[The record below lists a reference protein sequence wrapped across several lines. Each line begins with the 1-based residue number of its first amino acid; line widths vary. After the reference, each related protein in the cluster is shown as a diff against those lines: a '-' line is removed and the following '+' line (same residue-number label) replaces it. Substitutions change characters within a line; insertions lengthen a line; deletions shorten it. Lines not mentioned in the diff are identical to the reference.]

1 MDFMSETD
9 KKNVCRLAVEI
20 TDSGKWLQLSTI
32 KYRAHDGMEHTWE
45 CADRVASNGAVVII
59 PLLKSTNEIIL
70 VRQYRPPVDGFVIEF
85 PAGLIDDGET
95 AASTAKRELIEE
107 TGYHGS
113 VITVSCNTYNSP
125 GMSGERTEIAIVE
138 IDEAYHVNNPPV
150 PQMEGTED
158 IETFIVKRDKLLEF
172 IQQAEVAGDGI
183 DSKVM
188 AFAIAAKI

>member
-1 MDFMSETD
+1 MFEF
-9 KKNVCRLAVEI
+9 KQKNVCRLSSAVSA
-20 TDSGKWLQLSTI
+20 SGKWLQLSTI
-32 KYRAHDGMEHTWE
+32 KYRASDGVEHLWE

-59 PLLKSTNEIIL
+59 PLLKSSNEVIL

-95 AASTAKRELIEE
+95 ATTTATRELLEE

-113 VITVSCNTYNSP
+113 VISVSNNTYNSP
-125 GMSGERTEIAIVE
+125 GMSGERTEIAVVE
-138 IDEAYHVNNPPV
+138 IDETYHRSNPPI

-158 IETFIVKRDKLLEF
+158 IETFIVKRDNLLTF
-172 IQQAEVAGDGI
+172 IKQAKAAGDVI

-188 AFAIAAKI
+188 AFAIALKI